1 MEMNDSSTPKN
12 EPMELLC
19 GGANNQDDNSDDS
32 ATEHGSINDNVAGG
46 SVTIGQNSLPQ
57 GPHSGGSSACDRD
70 HDDRDSA
77 ISPYLTATESKLF
90 ASASAGGFN
99 FSMAALAAD
108 PSALGGKL
116 KFCNTTV
123 AAILI

>member
-1 MEMNDSSTPKN
+1 MDTNESTTPKN

-32 ATEHGSINDNVAGG
+32 VTEQGSINDNVVGG
-46 SVTIGQNSLPQ
+46 GISGVQNSLPQ
-57 GPHSGGSSACDRD
+57 GPHSGGSSGERD

-90 ASASAGGFN
+90 ASATAGGFN

-108 PSALGGKL
+108 PSALGGRL
-116 KFCNTTV
+116 TNLV
-123 AAILI
+123 IVID